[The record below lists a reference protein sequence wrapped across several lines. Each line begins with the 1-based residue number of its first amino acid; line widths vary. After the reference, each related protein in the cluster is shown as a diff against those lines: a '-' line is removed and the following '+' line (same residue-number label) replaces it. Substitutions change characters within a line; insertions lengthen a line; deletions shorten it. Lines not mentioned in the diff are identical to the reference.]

1 MVTLLKVTSCEC
13 WGKAQSQVSIRT
25 RKYYVSDQMT
35 QQVKYVLCHSNK
47 KSCNEYKHTVPKV
60 ATLIDKT
67 NLVIK
72 KKKELLWKYKRE
84 KHSYFLYT
92 YITHQTL
99 IKWLFCSGS
108 VLGVGMQ
115 WWKEINSLPSWNIV
129 RSEKTHTKHVKV

>member
-13 WGKAQSQVSIRT
+13 WGKAQSQVSIRK

-72 KKKELLWKYKRE
+72 KKKRTTLKIQKRKTFLFSIHLYHSPNTYQATILLRQCVRCGNAVVKRDKFSTIME
-84 KHSYFLYT
+84 YSKKWEN
-92 YITHQTL
+92 TH
-99 IKWLFCSGS
+99 
-108 VLGVGMQ
+108 
-115 WWKEINSLPSWNIV
+115 
-129 RSEKTHTKHVKV
+129 